1 MGILNKYISN
11 EKHDSTSDD
20 APPNYDTA
28 TDVQDGLALE
38 NMDMLHRKLA
48 NRQIQL
54 IAIGGSIG
62 TALFVSIG
70 QGLAKGGPASLVI
83 AYVAYCLIR
92 ACMVNGLAEMI
103 TYQPVAGGFIRLAG
117 EWVDDAL
124 GFTAG
129 WNFFFYEAILIPF
142 EITALNLVLGFWSD
156 NIPTIA
162 VIIGCIVIYA
172 YASQMRLPERPPFCL
187 ALSFPPCHPCAP
199 IYSHAPYMLK
209 LFL

>member
-1 MGILNKYISN
+1 MGFLDNYKKG
-11 EKHDSTSDD
+11 EKRDTDSDEL
-20 APPNYDTA
+20 PNYDNA
-28 TDVQDGLALE
+28 VDGEVQTGFVAD
-38 NMDMLHRKLA
+38 NTDMLHRKLA

-70 QGLAKGGPASLVI
+70 QGLAKGGPGSLFL
-83 AYVAYCLIR
+83 AYTGYSLIR
-92 ACMVNGLAEMI
+92 ACMNNGLAEMI

-117 EWVDDAL
+117 HWVDDAL

-156 NIPTIA
+156 NIPPA
-162 VIIGCIVIYA
+162 AIIVACIVLYA
-172 YASQMRLPERPPFCL
+172 YGSHFPMRLFLRERLPKPIL
-187 ALSFPPCHPCAP
+187 AAFTHMRHIP
-199 IYSHAPYMLK
+199 IASYMLN
-209 LFL
+209 F